1 MRDYFSPNLTY
12 NDRIFRRRF
21 QMRIGL
27 FNRVLGDI
35 VRYDSSFSQRQDAL
49 GRLSLSPE
57 QKITSVLRMLAYD
70 SSANSVDEYC
80 RIGASTTLAC
90 FKQFYNVV
98 VNIYSSTYL
107 RDPNSDDMR
116 KLLQKTSRRGF
127 PGMIDLLTACIGNG
141 GIARLLGKERTRVTC
156 IDLLSF
162 SMRSL
167 HTTHG
172 YGMLSLKFLDQT
184 IILLMFLGCRPSS
197 IALSMVQPQELSSP

>member
-1 MRDYFSPNLTY
+1 
-12 NDRIFRRRF
+12 
-21 QMRIGL
+21 MRIGL

-70 SSANSVDEYC
+70 
-80 RIGASTTLAC
+80 R
-90 FKQFYNVV
+90 
-98 VNIYSSTYL
+98 
-107 RDPNSDDMR
+107 R